1 MNTSLPTVPSVPK
14 PIAVGLCLA
23 LLAIFLG
30 FGMGAAF
37 GAKESVI
44 KGHLEES
51 GVAVLDS
58 VYGGHVA
65 SKDAVVKKS
74 WSYLKRAHMHGGA
87 IGTSA
92 LAAILLLLFIARQSR
107 LAKFSALAFGT
118 GAVLY
123 SMFWL
128 FAGLAAPGLGSTGL
142 AKESLSYIALP
153 GAGLCIAGLLGT
165 MVCVVKVS
173 FLSPSKG

>member
-1 MNTSLPTVPSVPK
+1 MNTSVPPVPK
-14 PIAVGLCLA
+14 PIAIGLCLA

-37 GAKESVI
+37 GAKESAI

-51 GVAVLDS
+51 GAAVLDT
-58 VYGGHVA
+58 VYGGDVA
-65 SKDAVVKKS
+65 TKDAVVKKS

-92 LAAILLLLFIARQSR
+92 LAAILLLLLVGGQST
-107 LAKFSALAFGT
+107 LAKLSALAFGA

-128 FAGLAAPGLGSTGL
+128 FAGLAAPGLGSTSL

-153 GAGLCIAGLLGT
+153 GAGLCIAGLLGA

-173 FLSPSKG
+173 FFVPAKS